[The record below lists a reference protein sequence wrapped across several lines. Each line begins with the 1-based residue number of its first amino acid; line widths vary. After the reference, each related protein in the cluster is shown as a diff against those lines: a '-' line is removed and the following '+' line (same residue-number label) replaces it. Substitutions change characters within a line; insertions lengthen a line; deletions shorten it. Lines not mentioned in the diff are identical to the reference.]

1 MIIRWVCERDNK
13 KWIYPI
19 KKCVYCR
26 GPIIKQKGRKAKVI
40 GITKVNIPSPMHP
53 IIPYNV
59 ILLEDE
65 NGNRM
70 PKKTMKNYN
79 IGEEYVIEKA
89 KTDDAVIIEKIKYDP
104 YEALKESINLLESS
118 GMGENDKVII
128 KPSII
133 QPAYEYTATNT
144 NPKILDVLI
153 TYLKEHKI
161 KDIIVAEQAMIGNDT
176 LAAAK
181 KSGILDICKKHDVNF
196 VELEK
201 SVSSTKLTIFLLDPP
216 KFIPSLCSFKKKA
229 HSAP

>member
-89 KTDDAVIIEKIKYDP
+89 KTDDAVIIE
-104 YEALKESINLLESS
+104 NLLEWVK
-118 GMGENDKVII
+118 MI
-128 KPSII
+128 K
-133 QPAYEYTATNT
+133 
-144 NPKILDVLI
+144 
-153 TYLKEHKI
+153 
-161 KDIIVAEQAMIGNDT
+161 
-176 LAAAK
+176 
-181 KSGILDICKKHDVNF
+181 
-196 VELEK
+196 
-201 SVSSTKLTIFLLDPP
+201 
-216 KFIPSLCSFKKKA
+216 SL
-229 HSAP
+229 